1 MMFFFWDVWQNSGKS
16 FVDNGGGNVAVAA
29 TLCPFIAAY
38 PGRFM
43 LKQCS
48 WVAGW
53 AEESAFGSA

>member
-1 MMFFFWDVWQNSGKS
+1 M
-16 FVDNGGGNVAVAA
+16 DNGGGNVAVAA

-48 WVAGW
+48 
-53 AEESAFGSA
+53 